1 MITPES
7 KRKILQV
14 VNVFETG
21 KLEGR
26 YDALVVMNDGPG
38 GIPQITFGRS
48 QTTEYSGLRDLIL
61 RYIKREGVYAAQLS
75 EYEPRIGKTP
85 LTNDQV
91 FKQLLIQAGR
101 NDPLMISVQDEFF
114 DQTYY
119 QPAFKF
125 FTTNGLELPLR

>member
-61 RYIKREGVYAAQLS
+61 R
-75 EYEPRIGKTP
+75 
-85 LTNDQV
+85 
-91 FKQLLIQAGR
+91 
-101 NDPLMISVQDEFF
+101 
-114 DQTYY
+114 
-119 QPAFKF
+119 
-125 FTTNGLELPLR
+125 